1 MTPITET
8 LIPNSQELPL
18 PSKASS
24 KPAVFRSMIRQ
35 LGGDPGPANQTTSQL
50 ADRLAETGAKR
61 MMADA
66 FLVPLLKEVRE
77 STQPQGI
84 FAPGTGEKRFGMMFD
99 QAIADRMLDSN
110 NFPLADALVEK
121 LRTSFQR
128 VADLAPKSEEV
139 HS

>member
-8 LIPNSQELPL
+8 PLPISQELTL

-24 KPAVFRSMIRQ
+24 KPAVFRNMIRQ
-35 LGGDPGPANQTTSQL
+35 LGGDPGPVNQTRSQL

-84 FAPGTGEKRFGMMFD
+84 FAPGTGEKRFGMMLD
-99 QAIADRMLDSN
+99 QAIADQILDSK
-110 NFPLADALVEK
+110 NFPLGDALVEK
-121 LRTSFQR
+121 LRMSFQR
-128 VADLAPKSEEV
+128 VADVGSKSEEV